1 MTQARRTGQ
10 DALKYERALNLAAWI
25 WAKLPRGGSFAFTRD
40 ELKDVEGI
48 GDLAASDKSF
58 RRLKETL
65 EPHGVSLDY
74 DESKKHW
81 KATASPFTA
90 EEREALAVAAMTV
103 AVDGDGP
110 LRAVVPSAG
119 VDRRSA
125 RILVSVLPVM
135 EQLIDAVRDRS
146 AVSFAHVGANVLVSP
161 WGVVSESGR
170 WWLVAGQP
178 GHDGPEVFLL
188 DRIEDLSSADEP
200 FEAAPAGIDL
210 GATVASRGR
219 RRSTASATSIPLT
232 VSVQTPMVDRALQ
245 LLGGDAVDRG
255 DGWSTL
261 STSTDDVDWFV
272 DRLLGL
278 RARAVVLEPQVIVD
292 IVRSHLQR
300 TLAA

>member
-1 MTQARRTGQ
+1 VTEARRTGQ

-25 WAKLPRGGSFAFTRD
+25 WAKLPRGGSFTFTRQD
-40 ELKDVEGI
+40 LEGVEGI
-48 GDLAASDKSF
+48 GDLAASDKNF
-58 RRLKETL
+58 LRLREVL

-74 DESKKHW
+74 DESKKLW
-81 KATASPFTA
+81 VATASPFTA
-90 EEREALAVAAMTV
+90 EEREELAVAAMAV
-103 AVDGDGP
+103 AIDGDGP

-125 RILVSVLPVM
+125 RILVSVLPVL

-146 AVSFAHVGANVLVSP
+146 AVSFAHVGTTVLVSP

-188 DRIEDLSSADEP
+188 DRIEGLSNVDDP
-200 FEAAPAGIDL
+200 FEPAPAGIDL
-210 GATVASRGR
+210 SATVASRGR
-219 RRSTASATSIPLT
+219 RRSTPSATAIPVT
-232 VSVQTPMVDRALQ
+232 VRVQTPMVDRALQ
-245 LLGGDAVDRG
+245 LLGGDAVDNG

-261 STSTDDVDWFV
+261 STSTGDVDWFV

-278 RARAVVLEPQVIVD
+278 RARAVVLEPQTIVD
-292 IVRSHLQR
+292 RVRSHLQR
-300 TLAA
+300 IVPA